1 MSNIPIEELEQKI
14 NGGEEVIDDYFDPKT
29 TRVGRPHTTIVRRK
43 AATTQTA
50 LDLPVT
56 MLAELDD
63 LAQELNISRDAAIKM
78 MLRRFLDEHYLA
90 KQHHR

>member
-14 NGGEEVIDDYFDPKT
+14 NAGEEVIDDYFDPKT
-29 TRVGRPHTTIVRRK
+29 TRVGQPYTKLSRRK
-43 AATTQTA
+43 SATTQTA
-50 LDLPVT
+50 LDLPTT
-56 MLAELDD
+56 MIDELDD